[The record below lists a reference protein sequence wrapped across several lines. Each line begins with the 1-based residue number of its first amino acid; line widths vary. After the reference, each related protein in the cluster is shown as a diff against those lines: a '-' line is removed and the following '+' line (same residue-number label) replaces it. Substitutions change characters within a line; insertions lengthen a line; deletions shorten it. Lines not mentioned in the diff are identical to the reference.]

1 MKTAYIQQ
9 TCPVCGRPVRIEKS
23 LESTVVVCQ
32 HCSGNFRAKNQVESP
47 SISAILPMTQRKKI
61 EDLLRQ
67 SSHALR
73 LGKISHC

>member
-23 LESTVVVCQ
+23 LESTPVVCQ
-32 HCSGNFRAKNQVESP
+32 HCGGNFRAKNQAESP
-47 SISAILPMTQRKKI
+47 SISAILPVTQRKKI

>member
-9 TCPVCGRPVRIEKS
+9 RCPVCGRLVRIEKR
-23 LESTVVVCQ
+23 LESTPVVCQ
-32 HCSGNFRAKNQVESP
+32 HCGGNFRAKNQVEYP
-47 SISAILPMTQRKKI
+47 SISAIHPVRQRKKI

-73 LGKISHC
+73 LGNLSHC